1 VIARCLASL
10 LADAHPQEFDIVVVP
25 NGCHDRTA
33 EVAAEF
39 GRAVQV
45 VPTSL
50 ASKTEALNI
59 GDAASI
65 TFPRIYLDADI
76 EISARTARE
85 LVSALD
91 EPGVM
96 FATPQL
102 NLDLSEASSVVRAY
116 YRVWLQLPY
125 RDHSHLG
132 RGTIALSRE
141 ARQRFAEFP
150 AVIADD
156 LYMRRLFLVSECRT
170 LQTGV
175 VTIRPPS
182 SLQEL
187 IRVKSR
193 VIAANLQYRH
203 LRLQRLAERAPSRMA
218 ALRRLQAN
226 RSSWPDIG
234 IYLAI
239 TAAIRVRAHAK
250 RRFGHMNIWER
261 DDTARDAGIAAD
273 GTSGRTTHGRRRRSM
288 RKPIRLHAF
297 HGKRDE

>member
-1 VIARCLASL
+1 LASL

-45 VPTSL
+45 IPTPL
-50 ASKTEALNI
+50 ASKTEALNM

-76 EISARTARE
+76 EISTSTARE

-91 EPGVM
+91 ESGVM

-102 NLDLSEASSVVRAY
+102 NLDLAQVSSAVRAY

-132 RGTIALSRE
+132 RGTIALSSQ

-156 LYMRRLFLVSECRT
+156 LYMRRFFLVSECRT
-170 LQTGV
+170 LKTGA
-175 VTIRPPS
+175 VTIEPPG
-182 SLQEL
+182 SLHEL

-193 VIAANLQYRH
+193 VIAANLEYRR
-203 LRLQRLAERAPSRMA
+203 LRLQPMAERAPSRVA
-218 ALRRLQAN
+218 ALRHLMAN

-239 TAAIRVRAHAK
+239 TAAIRMRAHAK
-250 RRFGHMNIWER
+250 LRSGHMNIWER
-261 DDTARDAGIAAD
+261 DEKARGARVASD
-273 GTSGRTTHGRRRRSM
+273 GTSGRTIYRSRRRSM
-288 RKPIRLHAF
+288 RKSVGLHGF